1 MSKKFKTP
9 GIESPNL
16 DILTKPEMSFAK
28 WLPLLAAGAAAGVS
42 LIALK
47 EIKSV
52 RNEILIMKKEQSS
65 GVSDELTKKIHLMES
80 QLQDITDFLKNGN
93 TKAAPNAPSKVVKN
107 VVKEELKPVNIV
119 NDNEDEYEEV
129 EVTDHEDE

>member
-1 MSKKFKTP
+1 MSKKFKAP
-9 GIESPNL
+9 GLESPNL

-52 RNEILIMKKEQSS
+52 RNEILVMKKEQSS

-80 QLQDITDFLKNGN
+80 QLQDITDFLKNG
-93 TKAAPNAPSKVVKN
+93 KAPSNAPSKIVKN

-129 EVTDHEDE
+129 EVTDDEAE